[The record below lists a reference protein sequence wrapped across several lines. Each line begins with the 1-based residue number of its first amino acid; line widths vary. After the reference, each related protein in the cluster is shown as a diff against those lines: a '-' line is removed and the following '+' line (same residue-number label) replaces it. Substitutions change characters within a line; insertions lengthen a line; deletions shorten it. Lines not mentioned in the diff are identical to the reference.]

1 LVFLL
6 GIGWEEHD
14 KGLSP
19 FRLDA
24 RGIERGSSMTL
35 HLLKLCVGVESIA
48 DLEARRAGRR
58 RKPPDHHVHVTR
70 MVPRRANELLD
81 GGSLYWVIRGR
92 IAARQALRAI
102 EPFVDHEGVG
112 RCRLLLDPVLV
123 PVLPRPFRAFQ
134 GWRYLADADRPPDLQ
149 EAGKLEMPTELRL
162 ALAALG
168 LV

>member
-1 LVFLL
+1 
-6 GIGWEEHD
+6 
-14 KGLSP
+14 
-19 FRLDA
+19 
-24 RGIERGSSMTL
+24 MTL

-70 MVPRRANELLD
+70 MAPRRANELLD

>member
-1 LVFLL
+1 
-6 GIGWEEHD
+6 
-14 KGLSP
+14 
-19 FRLDA
+19 
-24 RGIERGSSMTL
+24 MTL

-48 DLEARRAGRR
+48 DLELRRAAGRS
-58 RKPPDHHVHVTR
+58 RKPPDYHIHITR
-70 MVPRRANELLD
+70 MVPRRIDELLD
-81 GGSLYWVIRGR
+81 GGSLYWVIKGR